1 MTDNDDKHDKYDKK
15 INRPNQHAAPA
26 SRLPDGDDPLLALC
40 RHFGISPDRL
50 KPLDVPSSKSDS
62 KPKTTVFIN
71 GLSGPSL
78 RRSNSKSEPRKG
90 DENG

>member
-1 MTDNDDKHDKYDKK
+1 MTEKDDKHDKNNKK

-50 KPLDVPSSKSDS
+50 KRSDVPSSKSDS
-62 KPKTTVFIN
+62 QPETTIFIN
-71 GLSGPSL
+71 GISGPSL
-78 RRSNSKSEPRKG
+78 RRSGRHSGSDTPT
-90 DENG
+90 DV